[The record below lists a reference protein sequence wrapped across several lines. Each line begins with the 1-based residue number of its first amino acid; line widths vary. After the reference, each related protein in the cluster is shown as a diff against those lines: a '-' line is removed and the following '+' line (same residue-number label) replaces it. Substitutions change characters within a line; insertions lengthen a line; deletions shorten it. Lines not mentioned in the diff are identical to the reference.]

1 MLGSGLI
8 CIDFFG
14 VEDTP
19 SHLGS
24 LLRQRDPV
32 QLHVLWRSACS
43 SRFNC
48 WHSDESEHL
57 GSSDT
62 RGPFLAHHTQAQMHK
77 LVHSAETT
85 RDRAIGLV
93 E

>member
-1 MLGSGLI
+1 MRVSI
-8 CIDFFG
+8 
-14 VEDTP
+14 
-19 SHLGS
+19 
-24 LLRQRDPV
+24 
-32 QLHVLWRSACS
+32 W
-43 SRFNC
+43 
-48 WHSDESEHL
+48 

-62 RGPFLAHHTQAQMHK
+62 RGPFLACPTQAQTHK